1 MDIQRAKEEIKRAV
15 QAYLATDD
23 IGRPLIPAVRQRP
36 ILLMGPPGVGKTQIM
51 EQIAQEC
58 DIALVAYTITHH
70 TRQSAVGLPF
80 IRERNYGGRTRSVT
94 EYTMSEIIASVY
106 AAMERTGKKNGILF
120 IDEINCVSETLAPT
134 MLQFLQCKTFGN
146 QAVPGG
152 WVIVAAG
159 NPPEY
164 NKSVREFDL
173 VTLDRVRRIDIEPKL
188 SVWQDYARAHRL
200 HPAVTAYL
208 ELRPQ
213 HFYKIENDV
222 DGVQFVTARGWEDLS
237 AYLQAADRLALPV
250 DEGVIGQYL
259 RHPEVARDFAAYW
272 VLYRKYHE
280 DYGVEDILQGKP
292 YDAVIARAMDAS
304 FDERISLVSLL
315 LAGLNTRFA
324 DARAT
329 GAVTDA
335 CYQQLRSFKRTLTQQ
350 NDADPAALFA
360 AQCENYRARL
370 DTDKAAG
377 ALLPDEAAART
388 RTLALLEAAHEAWN
402 GAWEGKRFHH
412 VSTDEVYG
420 ALGFDGTLFTER
432 TRYDPHSPYSA
443 SKASSDHFVRAF
455 HDTYGLPTVV
465 TNCSNNY
472 GPYQFPEKLIPLFIN
487 NIRHGRP
494 LPVYGKGENVRDWL
508 YVEDHARAL
517 DLVFHEGHTGETYN
531 IGGFNEW
538 RNIDLI
544 RVLVRTVDRLLG
556 REEGASDGLITYVTD
571 RAGHDLRY
579 AIDSRKLKDEL
590 GWEPSLQF
598 EEGIEKTVKWYLENQ
613 AWMDEIT
620 SGDYESYYERMYANR

>member
-1 MDIQRAKEEIKRAV
+1 MDIQRAKEEIKRSV

-23 IGRPLIPAVRQRP
+23 IGRPLIPPIRQRP

-80 IRERNYGGRTRSVT
+80 IRERDFGGKTRSVT

-146 QAVPGG
+146 QAVPEG

-173 VTLDRVRRIDIEPKL
+173 VTLDRVRRIDVEPKL

-259 RHPEVARDFAAYW
+259 RHPEVAAYW
-272 VLYRKYHE
+272 VLYRKYHQ

-292 YDAVIARAMDAS
+292 FDTVVTRAMDAS

-324 DARAT
+324 AATTT

-350 NDADPAALFA
+350 DDAAPAALFA

-388 RTLALLEAAHEAWN
+388 RTLALLEEWSRHLDSALDADDAFDTVRGAFNAQVRHREEA
-402 GAWEGKRFHH
+402 
-412 VSTDEVYG
+412 VSTAGDALECAFDFMEQAFEDGQEMVVFVNEL
-420 ALGFDGTLFTER
+420 ALGPDSAPFLAENECER
-432 TRYDPHSPYSA
+432 FEQYS
-443 SKASSDHFVRAF
+443 
-455 HDTYGLPTVV
+455 
-465 TNCSNNY
+465 
-472 GPYQFPEKLIPLFIN
+472 EKLLL
-487 NIRHGRP
+487 HG
-494 LPVYGKGENVRDWL
+494 GE
-508 YVEDHARAL
+508 
-517 DLVFHEGHTGETYN
+517 
-531 IGGFNEW
+531 
-538 RNIDLI
+538 
-544 RVLVRTVDRLLG
+544 
-556 REEGASDGLITYVTD
+556 
-571 RAGHDLRY
+571 
-579 AIDSRKLKDEL
+579 DEL
-590 GWEPSLQF
+590 LAELQRDDVRGAEHSAEF
-598 EEGIEKTVKWYLENQ
+598 
-613 AWMDEIT
+613 
-620 SGDYESYYERMYANR
+620 